1 MKKVS
6 IITPCLNGEKFLDRY
21 FNCILNQ
28 TYNNLELIFI
38 NDGSTDKTDM
48 IVQSFIP
55 KFKNKNIDFIYINKK
70 NNEGQAKAI
79 DETLKL
85 FTGDYFIWPDSD
97 DILDSKSI
105 EKRVEFLEKNK
116 EYGMVRSNA
125 NVVDEENLNQVLN
138 RFEQIPDR
146 NENIFYDLVM
156 EKLYMCCG
164 CYMIRSSCFF
174 EMNKERSIYTGNS
187 GQNWQI
193 VLPVAYKYKC
203 GYIDEPLYSYVI
215 RKGSHSRNL
224 QDFKTKIERSYEHEK
239 TLLETITRIDMS
251 RLDLD
256 KYKNLIEEK
265 YLRQRFMMAY
275 SNDKREL
282 MKKNYFEL
290 LSKYSV
296 TQQEKQLYLLKKNKL
311 SNILTRI
318 YLKIIKLLGREN
330 DKDR

>member
-21 FNCILNQ
+21 FNCILDQ

-38 NDGSTDKTDM
+38 NDGSSDKTDM
-48 IVQSFIP
+48 IVKSFIP

-79 DETLKL
+79 DEALKL

-125 NVVDEENLNQVLN
+125 NVIDEENLNNVLYKFEKGIDAN
-138 RFEQIPDR
+138 R
-146 NENIFYDLVM
+146 NIFDDLIL

-193 VLPVAYKYKC
+193 ILPVAYKYKC

-239 TLLETITRIDMS
+239 TLLETITRIDMNKF
-251 RLDLD
+251 DLD

-275 SNDKREL
+275 SNDKRKL
-282 MKKNYFEL
+282 LKKNYFEL

-296 TQQEKQLYLLKKNKL
+296 TQEEKQLYLLKRNKL

-330 DKDR
+330 D

>member
-28 TYNNLELIFI
+28 TYKNLELIFI

-48 IVQSFIP
+48 IVKSFLP

-70 NNEGQAKAI
+70 NNEGQAKAV
-79 DETLKL
+79 DEALKL

-105 EKRVEFLEKNK
+105 EKRVAFLEKNK

-125 NVVDEENLNQVLN
+125 NVLDEENLNHVLHK
-138 RFEQIPDR
+138 FEQNPDR
-146 NENIFYDLVM
+146 NVNIFEDLIF

-174 EMNKERSIYTGNS
+174 EMNKEKSIYAGKG

-203 GYIDEPLYSYVI
+203 GYIDEPLYSNI
-215 RKGSHSRNL
+215 MRKGSHS
-224 QDFKTKIERSYEHEK
+224 QDLHGFKEKMERSYEYEK
-239 TLLETITRIDMS
+239 TLLETLKRIDMS
-251 RLDLD
+251 KLELD
-256 KYKNLIEEK
+256 KYKKLIEEK
-265 YLRQRFMMAY
+265 YVRQRFIMAY
-275 SNDKREL
+275 NDDEKKVME
-282 MKKNYFEL
+282 KNYFEL
-290 LSKYSV
+290 VSKYSI
-296 TQQEKQLYLLKKNKL
+296 TQEERQMYFLKKNKL

-318 YLKIIKLLGREN
+318 YLKVIKLLGRKN
-330 DKDR
+330 D